1 MSERTRLSGSS
12 SGGRRRTSGI
22 VLAKQRNRP
31 AIPSSQ
37 TMPEPQPARTPGFR
51 LDDVSPRRA
60 YQTMGA
66 HLASVGSVDGT
77 RFTVWAPNAQSVS
90 VVGDW
95 NTWQLPGHHLDFDHQ
110 SGIWTGFIPTI
121 GHGATYKYAVVS
133 RSGGVTTLKADPFAF
148 AGELRPGTASRVW
161 HSSSEPWNDAPWVA
175 SRPYI
180 QAPNRPISI
189 YECHLGSWQRSPETP
204 KLPLGYRELAQQLVP
219 YLKHLGYTHI
229 ELLPVT
235 EYPLDESWGYQVT
248 GYFAPTARYG
258 TPDDFRFFVDHLH
271 QHGIGVILDW
281 VPGHFCK
288 DQHGLGRFDGTAL
301 FEHGSPVR
309 GEHPVWGTYQF
320 DFGRPEVRTFLLASA
335 LYWLEVF
342 HIDGLRVDA
351 VASMVWLDHGRP
363 HGRWEPNA
371 WGRTDHPEAVDF
383 LRRLNILIHREVP
396 GSLMFA
402 EEATTYEWVTR
413 RDPISERSG
422 THVPASDGP
431 VDATTPAQVVPAEPA
446 FRSSGGDSLGFDYK
460 WNMGWMHD
468 TLSYFQ
474 TPHGERGGLA
484 GNLTFPIWYAFD
496 ERFVLPL
503 SHDEVVH
510 LKRALLTKMPGSD
523 PDRFAGLRSLFAYQ
537 YGHPGKKLLFMGSEF
552 GQWGEW
558 DESRS
563 LDWHLLDF
571 AGTDGTQTQLHRG
584 VQELVRALN
593 RIHQTYGAMHVLDSH
608 PDGFQWLSAETA
620 RHGVMTFARFGAAS
634 DPPVVVVCNFSSEAL
649 ALLAVP
655 VPKGGRWEE
664 ILNTDDPAFGGSGTV
679 NMDILPARVSSHGV
693 VAKPTTDEATPR
705 LRGQCSTE
713 VLITIAANSVSFIAP
728 AGRNRVKP

>member
-1 MSERTRLSGSS
+1 
-12 SGGRRRTSGI
+12 
-22 VLAKQRNRP
+22 
-31 AIPSSQ
+31 
-37 TMPEPQPARTPGFR
+37 
-51 LDDVSPRRA
+51 
-60 YQTMGA
+60 MGA

-679 NMDILPARVSSHGV
+679 NMDILPARVPSHGV
-693 VAKPTTDEATPR
+693 VAKPTTDEAPPR
-705 LRGQCSTE
+705 LKHQCSTE

>member
-1 MSERTRLSGSS
+1 
-12 SGGRRRTSGI
+12 
-22 VLAKQRNRP
+22 
-31 AIPSSQ
+31 
-37 TMPEPQPARTPGFR
+37 
-51 LDDVSPRRA
+51 
-60 YQTMGA
+60 MGA
-66 HLASVGSVDGT
+66 HLASVGSVEGT
-77 RFTVWAPNAQSVS
+77 RFTVWAPNAHSVS

-95 NTWQLPGHHLDFDHQ
+95 NAWQSPGHLLEFDHL
-110 SGIWTGFIPTI
+110 SGIWTGFIPNI
-121 GHGATYKYAVVS
+121 GHGATYKYAIVS
-133 RSGGVTTLKADPFAF
+133 ASGGVTTLKADPFAF
-148 AGELRPGTASRVW
+148 ASELRPHTASRVW
-161 HSSSEPWNDAPWVA
+161 RPSTEPWNDGPWVA
-175 SRPYI
+175 SRPYA
-180 QAPNRPISI
+180 QATNRPISI

-204 KLPLGYRELAQQLVP
+204 NLPLGYRELARQLAP
-219 YLKHLGYTHI
+219 YLQYLGYTHV

-258 TPDDFRFFVDHLH
+258 TPDDFRYFVDHLH

-288 DQHGLGRFDGTAL
+288 DRHGLGRFDGTAL
-301 FEHGSPVR
+301 FEHGSRVR

-342 HIDGLRVDA
+342 HVDGLRVDA

-363 HGRWEPNA
+363 HDHWEPNA

-383 LRRLNILIHREVP
+383 LRRLNRLVHREVP
-396 GSLMFA
+396 GALMFA

-413 RDPISERSG
+413 RDPLSG
-422 THVPASDGP
+422 RWGTRPPPADGP
-431 VDATTPAQVVPAEPA
+431 IDAITPAPVIPAEAA

-468 TLSYFQ
+468 TLTYFEA
-474 TPHGERGGLA
+474 PHGNRAGLA
-484 GNLTFPIWYAFD
+484 EKLTFPVWYAFD

-523 PDRFAGLRSLFAYQ
+523 PDRFSGLRSLFAYQ

-558 DESRS
+558 AEGRS
-563 LDWHLLDF
+563 LDWHLLEF
-571 AGTDGTQTQLHRG
+571 AGTDGAQTALHRG
-584 VQELVRALN
+584 MQELVRALN
-593 RIHQTYGAMHVLDSH
+593 RIHQTYGAMHARDSQ
-608 PDGFQWLSAETA
+608 PEGFRWLRAETA
-620 RHGVMTFARFGAAS
+620 SLGVIAFVRFGTTN
-634 DPPVVVVCNFSSEAL
+634 DPPVVVVCNFSSEAI
-649 ALLAVP
+649 ASLAVP

-664 ILNTDDPAFGGSGTV
+664 ILNSDDPAFGGSGTV
-679 NMDILPARVSSHGV
+679 NTEILPARVRSHTV
-693 VAKPTTDEATPR
+693 VTLGATDRAPPR
-705 LRGQCSTE
+705 RKRQRLTQAI
-713 VLITIAANSVSFIAP
+713 ITIAANSVSFIAP
-728 AGRNRVKP
+728 VGRKRVQR

>member
-1 MSERTRLSGSS
+1 
-12 SGGRRRTSGI
+12 
-22 VLAKQRNRP
+22 
-31 AIPSSQ
+31 
-37 TMPEPQPARTPGFR
+37 MPEPRPALTPGIR
-51 LDDVSPRRA
+51 LDGGSPRRA

-66 HLASVGSVDGT
+66 HPAPVGSDDGT
-77 RFTVWAPNAQSVS
+77 RFAVWAPNAHAVS

-95 NTWQLPGHHLDFDHQ
+95 NAWQSPGHMLEFDRA
-110 SGIWTGFIPTI
+110 SGIWTGFIPNI
-121 GHGATYKYAVVS
+121 GHGAPYKYAV
-133 RSGGVTTLKADPFAF
+133 SGSDGVITFKADPFAF
-148 AGELRPGTASRVW
+148 ASELRPNTASRVW
-161 HSSSEPWNDAPWVA
+161 GPSPEPWNDAPWVA

-204 KLPLGYRELAQQLVP
+204 TLPLGYRELARQLAP
-219 YLKHLGYTHI
+219 YLKHLGYTHV

-258 TPDDFRFFVDHLH
+258 TPDDFRYFVDHLH

-288 DQHGLGRFDGTAL
+288 DRHGLGRFDGTAL
-301 FEHGSPVR
+301 FEHGSRVR

-363 HGRWEPNA
+363 HDQWEPNA

-383 LRRLNILIHREVP
+383 LRRLNRLVHREVP
-396 GSLMFA
+396 GALMFA

-413 RDPISERSG
+413 RDTPAARSR
-422 THVPASDGP
+422 TRPPPVDRP
-431 VDATTPAQVVPAEPA
+431 VDALTPAPVIPAEPA
-446 FRSSGGDSLGFDYK
+446 FRRSGGDSLGFDYK

-468 TLSYFQ
+468 TLNYFEAPQ
-474 TPHGERGGLA
+474 GTRA
-484 GNLTFPIWYAFD
+484 GFAENLTFPVWYAFD

-523 PDRFAGLRSLFAYQ
+523 PDRFAGLRALFAYQ

-558 DESRS
+558 AEGRS
-563 LDWHLLDF
+563 LDWHLLEF
-571 AGTDGTQTQLHRG
+571 AGTGGTQTPLHRG

-593 RIHQTYGAMHVLDSH
+593 RIHQAYGAMHALDSH
-608 PDGFQWLSAETA
+608 PEGFRWLRAETA
-620 RHGVMTFARFGAAS
+620 SLGVIAFARFGTTS
-634 DPPVVVVCNFSSEAL
+634 DPPVVVVCNFSSEAV
-649 ALLAVP
+649 ASLAVP

-664 ILNTDDPAFGGSGTV
+664 ILNTEDVAFGGSGTV
-679 NMDILPARVSSHGV
+679 NREILPARVRSRTV
-693 VAKPTTDEATPR
+693 VTPFASDAAPPRRTRKRSNEA
-705 LRGQCSTE
+705 
-713 VLITIAANSVSFIAP
+713 VITIAANCVSFIAP
-728 AGRNRVKP
+728 VGRKRVGR

>member
-1 MSERTRLSGSS
+1 
-12 SGGRRRTSGI
+12 
-22 VLAKQRNRP
+22 
-31 AIPSSQ
+31 
-37 TMPEPQPARTPGFR
+37 MPEPQPARTPGFR

-503 SHDEVVH
+503 SHDEVVL

-679 NMDILPARVSSHGV
+679 NMDILPARVPSHGV
-693 VAKPTTDEATPR
+693 VAKPTTDEAPPR
-705 LRGQCSTE
+705 LKHQCSTE

>member
-1 MSERTRLSGSS
+1 
-12 SGGRRRTSGI
+12 
-22 VLAKQRNRP
+22 
-31 AIPSSQ
+31 
-37 TMPEPQPARTPGFR
+37 MPEPQPARTPGFR

-679 NMDILPARVSSHGV
+679 NMDILPARVPSHGV
-693 VAKPTTDEATPR
+693 VAKPTTDEAPPR
-705 LRGQCSTE
+705 LKHQCSTE

>member
-1 MSERTRLSGSS
+1 
-12 SGGRRRTSGI
+12 
-22 VLAKQRNRP
+22 
-31 AIPSSQ
+31 
-37 TMPEPQPARTPGFR
+37 MPEPLPAQKPGIR
-51 LDDVSPRRA
+51 LDGVSPRRA

-66 HLASVGSVDGT
+66 HPASVGSVDGT
-77 RFTVWAPNAQSVS
+77 RFTVWAPNARTVS

-95 NTWQLPGHHLDFDHQ
+95 NTWRLPGHQLEFDHQ

-133 RSGGVTTLKADPFAF
+133 RSDGVTTLKADPFAF
-148 AGELRPGTASRVW
+148 ASELRPSTASRIW
-161 HSSSEPWNDAPWVA
+161 GPSAEPWNDGPWVA
-175 SRPYI
+175 SRPYV

-204 KLPLGYRELAQQLVP
+204 KLPLGYRELARQLAP
-219 YLKHLGYTHI
+219 YLKNLGYTHV
-229 ELLPVT
+229 ELLPLT

-258 TPDDFRFFVDHLH
+258 TPDDFRFFVDYLH
-271 QHGIGVILDW
+271 QNGIGVILDW

-301 FEHGSPVR
+301 FEHGSRVR

-363 HGRWEPNA
+363 HDHWEPNA

-383 LRRLNILIHREVP
+383 LRRLNRLVHREVP
-396 GSLMFA
+396 GALMFA
-402 EEATTYEWVTR
+402 EEATAYEWVTR
-413 RDPISERSG
+413 RDPRSGRSG
-422 THVPASDGP
+422 TRTSTSDGP
-431 VDATTPAQVVPAEPA
+431 VDAITPAPVIPAEPA

-468 TLSYFQ
+468 TLNYFAA
-474 TPHGERGGLA
+474 PHGNRDGLA

-523 PDRFAGLRSLFAYQ
+523 PDRFAGLRTLFAYQ

-558 DESRS
+558 DEGRS
-563 LDWHLLDF
+563 LDWHLLEF
-571 AGTDGTQTQLHRG
+571 AGTGGTQTPLHRG
-584 VQELVRALN
+584 VQELVRTLN

-608 PDGFQWLSAETA
+608 PDGFRWLAAETA
-620 RHGVMTFARFGAAS
+620 SQGVIAFARFGATS
-634 DPPVVVVCNFSSEAL
+634 DPPVVVVCNFSSETL

-664 ILNTDDPAFGGSGTV
+664 ILNTDDAAFGGSGTV
-679 NMDILPARVSSHGV
+679 NTEILPVRVRSRRV
-693 VAKPTTDEATPR
+693 VTQPKTDGLIPR
-705 LRGQCSTE
+705 RKRRRSTE
-713 VLITIAANSVSFIAP
+713 ALITVAANSVSFIAP
-728 AGRNRVKP
+728 VSRKRLKP